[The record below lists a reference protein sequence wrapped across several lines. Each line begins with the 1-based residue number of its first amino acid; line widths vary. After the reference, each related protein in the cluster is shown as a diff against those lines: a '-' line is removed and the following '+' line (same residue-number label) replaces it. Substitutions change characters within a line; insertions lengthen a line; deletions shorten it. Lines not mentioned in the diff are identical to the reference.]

1 MINPVSSATQA
12 QNVIQ
17 TASVNQK
24 SAQPTPQPAAQP
36 AAQPVA
42 TDTVQISS
50 AAKAMQETNETPAQ
64 TVQEAGKGDHQ
75 AQRLLAREAS
85 ERAILEGKV

>member
-24 SAQPTPQPAAQP
+24 SAQPTPQP

>member
-24 SAQPTPQPAAQP
+24 SAQPTPQPAP
-36 AAQPVA
+36 AV
-42 TDTVQISS
+42 TVQLST